1 MANEPEDCGYTQDE
15 AGTKVLVKRKI
26 ADGETCDAAFKRVQE
41 DWKNKTGK
49 NLTKITDA
57 EMSE

>member
-1 MANEPEDCGYTQDE
+1 MASEPEDCGNMQDE
-15 AGTKVLVKRKI
+15 SGTKVLIKRHIGK
-26 ADGETCDAAFKRVQE
+26 GETCAEAIKRVQE

>member
-1 MANEPEDCGYTQDE
+1 MASEPEDCGYMQDE
-15 AGTKVLVKRKI
+15 AGVKVLIKREISK
-26 ADGETCDAAFKRVQE
+26 GETCADAVKRVQE

-49 NLTKITDA
+49 NLKPMTDA